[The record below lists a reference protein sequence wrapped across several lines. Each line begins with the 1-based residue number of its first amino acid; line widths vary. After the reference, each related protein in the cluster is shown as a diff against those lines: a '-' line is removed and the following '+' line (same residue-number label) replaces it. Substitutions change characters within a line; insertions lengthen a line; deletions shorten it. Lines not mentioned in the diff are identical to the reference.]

1 MNTVTNVVNY
11 RDLLP
16 RKNGFVFKVVK
27 KEDTFIHT
35 FVEGEFLQKL
45 GFSPDDIIGK
55 ELKEFLSEEVA
66 AQKLVLYEKVWGG
79 AHGSYDGSYEGKL
92 NGHYYLTSLSPKFA
106 GKEVIEIT
114 GTAIDVTEKRK
125 KEINGQ
131 ILEKLSLVGQL
142 AAGVAHEIRNPLTSI
157 IGFTQ
162 MLQESIENEDKE
174 RYLAII
180 VSELERINLIVDD
193 FMFLAKPKEYIEIT
207 ENCMNELVHSVIHS
221 MKQELE
227 QKNITI
233 HSTLTSQITAMCDAQ
248 QIKQVLYHLIQNAI
262 ESSEKD
268 KTIYVTLKK
277 THENQLLLTIIDKG
291 CGLTEE
297 RQDRLFEPYY
307 STKEKGTGLGLMLT
321 KKIIENHNGKII
333 LNSTAGKGTT
343 VEVYLPLSV

>member
-1 MNTVTNVVNY
+1 MNTVNNAVNY

-27 KEDTFIHT
+27 EEESFIHT
-35 FVEGEFLQKL
+35 FIEGEFLQKL
-45 GFSPDDIIGK
+45 GLCSNDIIGK
-55 ELKEFLSEEVA
+55 ELKEFLPKEVA
-66 AQKLVLYEKVWGG
+66 AKKADLFEKVWNG
-79 AHGSYDGSYEGKL
+79 AHASYEGKL
-92 NGHYYLTSLSPKFA
+92 NGHYYLASLRPKFA
-106 GKEVIEIT
+106 GKEVIEII
-114 GTAIDVTEKRK
+114 GTTIDVTEKRK

-131 ILEKLSLVGQL
+131 MLEKLSLVGQL

-162 MLQESIENEDKE
+162 MLQESIGNEDKE

-207 ENCMNELVHSVIHS
+207 ENCINELVHSVIHS

-233 HSTLTSQITAMCDAQ
+233 HLTLTLQITAMCDAQ
-248 QIKQVLYHLIQNAI
+248 QIKQVLFHLIQNAI
-262 ESSEKD
+262 ESSEKG

-277 THENQLLLTIIDKG
+277 TSENQLLLTIIDKG

-321 KKIIENHNGKII
+321 KQIIENHNGKIL

>member
-1 MNTVTNVVNY
+1 MNTVTNAVNY
-11 RDLLP
+11 RELLP

-35 FVEGEFLQKL
+35 FIEGEFLQKL
-45 GFSPDDIIGK
+45 GLCPNDIIGK
-55 ELKEFLSEEVA
+55 ELNEFLSDEVA
-66 AQKLVLYEKVWGG
+66 AQKLALFEKVWTGVN
-79 AHGSYDGSYEGKL
+79 GSYEGKL
-92 NGHYYLTSLSPKFA
+92 NDHYYLASLCPKFA
-106 GKEVIEIT
+106 GSEVIEII

-125 KEINGQ
+125 NEINGQ
-131 ILEKLSLVGQL
+131 MLEKLSLVGQL

-162 MLQESIENEDKE
+162 MLQESIGNEDKE

-193 FMFLAKPKEYIEIT
+193 FMFLAKPKEHIEIT
-207 ENCMNELVHSVIHS
+207 ENCMNELVLSVIHS
-221 MKQELE
+221 MENELK

-248 QIKQVLYHLIQNAI
+248 QIKQVLFQLIQNAI

-268 KTIYVTLKK
+268 KTIYVTLKS
-277 THENQLLLTIIDKG
+277 THDNQLLLTIIDKG

-297 RQDRLFEPYY
+297 RQNRLFEPYY

-321 KKIIENHNGKII
+321 KQIIENHNGKII